1 MEQTQDKP
9 RRGRKPAAKTVE
21 KATEKKVAPKPK
33 KSLRRESPVYEARE
47 FASASGRGTFM
58 LMQSGVTIYDERAG
72 HGS

>member
-33 KSLRRESPVYEARE
+33 RRAFVEKVQFMRLVSLPQLLAKPLSC
-47 FASASGRGTFM
+47 
-58 LMQSGVTIYDERAG
+58 
-72 HGS
+72 